1 MINQSKISTMAGRRL
16 LVAMALA
23 LTMLQTCAP
32 AVDAAPQRPPR
43 TAPTAQDG
51 GRGSTGHEDTTPA
64 ATAHIAI
71 ELTSSFVPAPARS
84 SRRPVSHTAS
94 STPLAIIRPYA
105 WMDSPKMSMLPLD
118 GLGMEAGRPTVRR

>member
-1 MINQSKISTMAGRRL
+1 MINQSKISPAAGRRL

-51 GRGSTGHEDTTPA
+51 GRAAA
-64 ATAHIAI
+64 ATA
-71 ELTSSFVPAPARS
+71 TPRPADGCWQGRYVRSDNCDPARRPS
-84 SRRPVSHTAS
+84 APMTTRR
-94 STPLAIIRPYA
+94 
-105 WMDSPKMSMLPLD
+105 
-118 GLGMEAGRPTVRR
+118 

>member
-23 LTMLQTCAP
+23 LALLQTCAP

-64 ATAHIAI
+64 ATA
-71 ELTSSFVPAPARS
+71 TPRPANGCWQGRYVRSDNCDPARRPS
-84 SRRPVSHTAS
+84 APMTTRR
-94 STPLAIIRPYA
+94 
-105 WMDSPKMSMLPLD
+105 
-118 GLGMEAGRPTVRR
+118 